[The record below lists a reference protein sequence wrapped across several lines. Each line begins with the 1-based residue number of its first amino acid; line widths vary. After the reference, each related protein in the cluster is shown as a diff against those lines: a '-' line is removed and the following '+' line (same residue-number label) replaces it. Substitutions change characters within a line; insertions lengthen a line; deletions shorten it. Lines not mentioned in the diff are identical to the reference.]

1 MSVAFYVSLKSE
13 PLPHMHILVVGLE
26 FIISCYN
33 CCNQISM
40 PIFLKFTNEC
50 YVLAR
55 PSEPL
60 RLVRFR
66 PHHFF
71 AEVGVV
77 LFARALIITLLFS
90 LGKMASML
98 DSKGEL

>member
-1 MSVAFYVSLKSE
+1 MLEVNKNSIVFRLARHLCSST
-13 PLPHMHILVVGLE
+13 PLIRAVP
-26 FIISCYN
+26 
-33 CCNQISM
+33 
-40 PIFLKFTNEC
+40 
-50 YVLAR
+50 R

>member
-1 MSVAFYVSLKSE
+1 MPVVGCQEL
-13 PLPHMHILVVGLE
+13 LVVR
-26 FIISCYN
+26 
-33 CCNQISM
+33 
-40 PIFLKFTNEC
+40 T
-50 YVLAR
+50 R

-90 LGKMASML
+90 LGKNGI
-98 DSKGEL
+98 DVGVQR

>member
-1 MSVAFYVSLKSE
+1 MSGLAVSEK
-13 PLPHMHILVVGLE
+13 V
-26 FIISCYN
+26 SCSAHS
-33 CCNQISM
+33 CRAS
-40 PIFLKFTNEC
+40 T
-50 YVLAR
+50 R

-90 LGKMASML
+90 LGKMASMFE
-98 DSKGEL
+98 SKGEL

>member
-1 MSVAFYVSLKSE
+1 M
-13 PLPHMHILVVGLE
+13 
-26 FIISCYN
+26 
-33 CCNQISM
+33 
-40 PIFLKFTNEC
+40 
-50 YVLAR
+50 
-55 PSEPL
+55 
-60 RLVRFR
+60 RFR

-98 DSKGEL
+98 ESKDVL

>member
-1 MSVAFYVSLKSE
+1 MV
-13 PLPHMHILVVGLE
+13 HGLWTGLC
-26 FIISCYN
+26 FI
-33 CCNQISM
+33 
-40 PIFLKFTNEC
+40 PT
-50 YVLAR
+50 
-55 PSEPL
+55 L

-98 DSKGEL
+98 ESKGEL

>member
-1 MSVAFYVSLKSE
+1 MHMTHMSELLDYL
-13 PLPHMHILVVGLE
+13 
-26 FIISCYN
+26 
-33 CCNQISM
+33 
-40 PIFLKFTNEC
+40 T
-50 YVLAR
+50 R

-77 LFARALIITLLFS
+77 LFVRALTITLLFS
-90 LGKMASML
+90 LGKNGI
-98 DSKGEL
+98 DVGVQR